1 MTPAN
6 TAHRAT
12 QSDLFT
18 NLTKVGFIGYGML
31 HLALAWVAAQIAF
44 GKGGQE
50 GDQSGAFQKL
60 AEQPFGK
67 VLLWFVLICLV
78 ALAVCRPPSR
88 SGVTATCAARS
99 GSGSGSP
106 RPPAS

>member
-1 MTPAN
+1 MTAAN
-6 TAHRAT
+6 TARRAT
-12 QSDLFT
+12 QSDLFK
-18 NLTKVGFIGYGML
+18 NLTKVGFVGYGLL

-44 GKGGQE
+44 GEGSQE
-50 GDQSGAFQKL
+50 GDQSGALQKL

-78 ALAVCRPPSR
+78 ASPCGRSPSR
-88 SGVTATCAARS
+88 SGATATCRARS

-106 RPPAS
+106 RPPAW